1 MQLLVSVGVAVA
13 VVHLVSVEVLGGA
26 VPSFA
31 RPVATIWKITMV
43 AMFGVEAIVYVAAE
57 VGVAMKPWAGTD
69 EDSAREPF
77 GAVVAV
83 GSALVGRGLIVTI
96 GADWGWSDV
105 DADLSFGF
113 GRICYET
120 QTGDNS

>member
-1 MQLLVSVGVAVA
+1 VSIGVAVA

-31 RPVATIWKITMV
+31 GPVATIGKITMV
-43 AMFGVEAIVYVAAE
+43 AMLWMEVIVYVAAE
-57 VGVAMKPWAGTD
+57 VGVTMKPWAGTE
-69 EDSAREPF
+69 EDSAGEPF

-83 GSALVGRGLIVTI
+83 GSALVGRGFVVAVRA
-96 GADWGWSDV
+96 GRGWSDV
-105 DADLSFGF
+105 DADLSLGF
-113 GRICYET
+113 GSICCET